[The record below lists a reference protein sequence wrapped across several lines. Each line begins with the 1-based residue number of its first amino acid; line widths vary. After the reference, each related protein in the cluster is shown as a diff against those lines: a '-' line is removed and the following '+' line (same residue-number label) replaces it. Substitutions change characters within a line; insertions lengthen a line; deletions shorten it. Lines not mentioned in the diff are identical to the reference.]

1 MNCKKN
7 ANSNPGEERQ
17 LFHPESEKV
26 VEIGLE
32 RLRPFKNHKK
42 NMHENEMKVVSRIK
56 AYQKLAKRA
65 IFRKRPY
72 RHMIRRG

>member
-7 ANSNPGEERQ
+7 ASSNPGEEKQ

-32 RLRPFKNHKK
+32 RLRPFKNHSSTIGR
-42 NMHENEMKVVSRIK
+42 VI
-56 AYQKLAKRA
+56 
-65 IFRKRPY
+65 
-72 RHMIRRG
+72 

>member
-7 ANSNPGEERQ
+7 ASSNQGEEKQ

-32 RLRPFKNHKK
+32 QWSQGK
-42 NMHENEMKVVSRIK
+42 ESE
-56 AYQKLAKRA
+56 
-65 IFRKRPY
+65 
-72 RHMIRRG
+72 

>member
-42 NMHENEMKVVSRIK
+42 NMHENEMKVVSLIDNK
-56 AYQKLAKRA
+56 HKKMEEAVDE
-65 IFRKRPY
+65 
-72 RHMIRRG
+72 

>member
-7 ANSNPGEERQ
+7 ANSNPGEEKQ

-32 RLRPFKNHKK
+32 RLRPFKNHPF
-42 NMHENEMKVVSRIK
+42 KVKEDEV
-56 AYQKLAKRA
+56 AAL
-65 IFRKRPY
+65 
-72 RHMIRRG
+72 RRVYLL

>member
-26 VEIGLE
+26 VEIGLGA
-32 RLRPFKNHKK
+32 
-42 NMHENEMKVVSRIK
+42 IK
-56 AYQKLAKRA
+56 A
-65 IFRKRPY
+65 I
-72 RHMIRRG
+72 